1 MTRNADSVKTPLDEK
16 MVDPYSIAGVVY
28 VELIEPGI
36 VTVNEADNEV
46 TVIFKL
52 DTELQQPGT
61 LRVTL
66 CFFLTFIL
74 TSGYFLANFDVLGCI
89 AAECCKSITNS
100 LRRRFTTPNLSTLH
114 AEHRDVEGVCS

>member
-46 TVIFKL
+46 HYAGSSSSVPFLSVLPRSTSQAVSGRSSLNYGSCSTSHLQYFGKL
-52 DTELQQPGT
+52 
-61 LRVTL
+61 
-66 CFFLTFIL
+66 
-74 TSGYFLANFDVLGCI
+74 
-89 AAECCKSITNS
+89 
-100 LRRRFTTPNLSTLH
+100 
-114 AEHRDVEGVCS
+114 